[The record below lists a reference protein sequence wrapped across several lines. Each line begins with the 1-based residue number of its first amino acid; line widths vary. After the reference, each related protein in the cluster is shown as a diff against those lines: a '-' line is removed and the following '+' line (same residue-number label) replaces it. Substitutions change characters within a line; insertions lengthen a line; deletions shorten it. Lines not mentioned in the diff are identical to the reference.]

1 MLITPYQHAVL
12 QEMGIPVWIS
22 KEAYFAAQNS
32 KEGNGANKNTGSE
45 NTAKLPSRENASAS
59 VPRKPISQQEK
70 QSRLDQLRAHVGG
83 ASAHKESPPI
93 KESSAAKES
102 TPIKESSATNKPQ
115 PTQSDSSSQSQ
126 PLGIPLS
133 ASQKVA
139 SAAWLSDLT
148 LACVQL
154 GLSSSQVNV
163 FIGTTLSIRKDAIV
177 LPAPPTQ
184 LNTQQKRDLWQALIS
199 TSQNSE

>member
-45 NTAKLPSRENASAS
+45 NTVKLPSRENAPAPVSS
-59 VPRKPISQQEK
+59 KPISQQEK
-70 QSRLDQLRAHVGG
+70 QSRLEQLRAHVGG
-83 ASAHKESPPI
+83 ASAHKESIPI

-102 TPIKESSATNKPQ
+102 TATIKPQ
-115 PTQSDSSSQSQ
+115 PTQSDTSSQSQ

>member
-1 MLITPYQHAVL
+1 MLITPYQHTVL

-45 NTAKLPSRENASAS
+45 NTVKLPSRENAPAPVSS
-59 VPRKPISQQEK
+59 KPISQQEK
-70 QSRLDQLRAHVGG
+70 QSRLEQLRAHVGG
-83 ASAHKESPPI
+83 ASAHKESIPI
-93 KESSAAKES
+93 EESSAAKES
-102 TPIKESSATNKPQ
+102 TATIKPQ
-115 PTQSDSSSQSQ
+115 PIQSDTSSQSQ

-184 LNTQQKRDLWQALIS
+184 LNTQQKRDLWQALMS

>member
-22 KEAYFAAQNS
+22 KEAYFAAESGEVGSAAS
-32 KEGNGANKNTGSE
+32 KHSD
-45 NTAKLPSRENASAS
+45 KLHSTEIAQRNVSSS
-59 VPRKPISQQEK
+59 VSSKPISQQEK

-83 ASAHKESPPI
+83 ASAHKENT
-93 KESSAAKES
+93 AAKES
-102 TPIKESSATNKPQ
+102 IPTKESSATSKPQ
-115 PTQSDSSSQSQ
+115 PAQSDTSSQSQ

-163 FIGTTLSIRKDAIV
+163 FIGTTLSIHKNAIV
-177 LPAPPTQ
+177 VPAPPEQ
-184 LNTQQKRDLWQALIS
+184 LNTQQKRALWSALIS
-199 TSQNSE
+199 ASQKSG

>member
-1 MLITPYQHAVL
+1 MLITPYQHTVL

-45 NTAKLPSRENASAS
+45 NTVKLPSRENAPAPVSS
-59 VPRKPISQQEK
+59 KPISQQEK
-70 QSRLDQLRAHVGG
+70 QSRLEQLRAHVGG
-83 ASAHKESPPI
+83 ASAHKESIPI
-93 KESSAAKES
+93 EESSAAKES
-102 TPIKESSATNKPQ
+102 TATIKPQ
-115 PTQSDSSSQSQ
+115 PIQSDTSSQSQ

>member
-22 KEAYFAAQNS
+22 KEAYFASQNS

-45 NTAKLPSRENASAS
+45 NTAKLLSRENAPAPVSS
-59 VPRKPISQQEK
+59 KPISQQEK

-83 ASAHKESPPI
+83 ATAHKESAP
-93 KESSAAKES
+93 
-102 TPIKESSATNKPQ
+102 TNKPQ
-115 PTQSDSSSQSQ
+115 STQSNTSSQSQ

-163 FIGTTLSIRKDAIV
+163 FIGTTLSIHKDAIV

>member
-32 KEGNGANKNTGSE
+32 KEGNAANE
-45 NTAKLPSRENASAS
+45 NTAKLLSRENAPAS
-59 VPRKPISQQEK
+59 VSSKPISQQEK
-70 QSRLDQLRAHVGG
+70 QSRLDQLRAHVGR
-83 ASAHKESPPI
+83 APAHKESTAT
-93 KESSAAKES
+93 KESSL
-102 TPIKESSATNKPQ
+102 TNKPQ
-115 PTQSDSSSQSQ
+115 LTQSDTSSQSQ

-163 FIGTTLSIRKDAIV
+163 FIGTTLSIYKDAIV
-177 LPAPPTQ
+177 LSAPPTQ
-184 LNTQQKRDLWQALIS
+184 LSTQQKRALWQALIAA
-199 TSQNSE
+199 SQKSE

>member
-22 KEAYFAAQNS
+22 KEAYFAAESGEVGSAAS
-32 KEGNGANKNTGSE
+32 KHSD
-45 NTAKLPSRENASAS
+45 KLHSTEIAQRNVSSS
-59 VPRKPISQQEK
+59 VSSKPISQQEK

-83 ASAHKESPPI
+83 ASAHKENT
-93 KESSAAKES
+93 AAKEGIP
-102 TPIKESSATNKPQ
+102 TKESSATSKPQ
-115 PTQSDSSSQSQ
+115 PAQSDSSSQSQ

-163 FIGTTLSIRKDAIV
+163 FIGTTLSIHKNAIV
-177 LPAPPTQ
+177 VPAPPEQ
-184 LNTQQKRDLWQALIS
+184 LNTQQKRALWSALIS
-199 TSQNSE
+199 ASQKSG

>member
-45 NTAKLPSRENASAS
+45 NTVKLPSRENAPAPVSS
-59 VPRKPISQQEK
+59 KPISQQEK
-70 QSRLDQLRAHVGG
+70 QSRLEQLRAHVGG
-83 ASAHKESPPI
+83 ASAHKESIPI
-93 KESSAAKES
+93 EESSAAKES
-102 TPIKESSATNKPQ
+102 TATIKPQ
-115 PTQSDSSSQSQ
+115 PIQSDTSSQSQ

-184 LNTQQKRDLWQALIS
+184 LNTQQKRDLWQALMS

>member
-22 KEAYFAAQNS
+22 KEAYFAAKSGEDGSAASNNS
-32 KEGNGANKNTGSE
+32 
-45 NTAKLPSRENASAS
+45 AKLHSTETAQRNVSS
-59 VPRKPISQQEK
+59 TVSSKPISQQEK

-83 ASAHKESPPI
+83 TTALKESPPI

-102 TPIKESSATNKPQ
+102 IPTNESSAINKPQ
-115 PTQSDSSSQSQ
+115 SAQNDNSSQPQ

-139 SAAWLSDLT
+139 SKAWLSDLT
-148 LACVQL
+148 LACLQL

-163 FIGTTLSIRKDAIV
+163 FIGKAISVYEEAIV
-177 LPAPPTQ
+177 LPAPPEH
-184 LNTQQKRDLWQALIS
+184 LNTQQKRSLWNALIS
-199 TSQNSE
+199 ASQKRR

>member
-45 NTAKLPSRENASAS
+45 NTAKLLSRENAPAPVSS
-59 VPRKPISQQEK
+59 KPISQQEK
-70 QSRLDQLRAHVGG
+70 QSRLEQLRAHVGR
-83 ASAHKESPPI
+83 APAHKESTAT
-93 KESSAAKES
+93 KESSL
-102 TPIKESSATNKPQ
+102 TNKPQ
-115 PTQSDSSSQSQ
+115 PTQSDTSSQSQ

>member
-32 KEGNGANKNTGSE
+32 NEGNGANKNTGSE
-45 NTAKLPSRENASAS
+45 NTAKLPSRENAPAS
-59 VPRKPISQQEK
+59 VSSKPISQQEK

-93 KESSAAKES
+93 KESSA
-102 TPIKESSATNKPQ
+102 TNKSQ
-115 PTQSDSSSQSQ
+115 LTQSDTSSQSQ

-139 SAAWLSDLT
+139 SAAWLTDLT

>member
-45 NTAKLPSRENASAS
+45 NTVKLPSRENAPAPVSS
-59 VPRKPISQQEK
+59 KPISQQEK
-70 QSRLDQLRAHVGG
+70 QSRLEQLRAHVGG
-83 ASAHKESPPI
+83 ASAHKESIPI
-93 KESSAAKES
+93 EESSAAKES
-102 TPIKESSATNKPQ
+102 TATIKPQ
-115 PTQSDSSSQSQ
+115 PIQSDTSSQSQ

>member
-22 KEAYFAAQNS
+22 KKAYFAAQNS

-45 NTAKLPSRENASAS
+45 NTAKLLSRENAPAPVSS
-59 VPRKPISQQEK
+59 KPISQQEK

-83 ASAHKESPPI
+83 ATAHKESPPI

-102 TPIKESSATNKPQ
+102 SATNKSQ
-115 PTQSDSSSQSQ
+115 PTQSDTNSQSQ

-163 FIGTTLSIRKDAIV
+163 FIGTTLSIHDDAIV

-184 LNTQQKRDLWQALIS
+184 LSTQQKRDLWQALIS

>member
-32 KEGNGANKNTGSE
+32 NEGNGANKNTGSE
-45 NTAKLPSRENASAS
+45 NTAKLPSRENAPAPVSS
-59 VPRKPISQQEK
+59 KPISQQEK

-83 ASAHKESPPI
+83 ASAHKESPSI
-93 KESSAAKES
+93 KESSAAE
-102 TPIKESSATNKPQ
+102 ESSATNKSQ

>member
-45 NTAKLPSRENASAS
+45 NTAKLPSRENAPAS
-59 VPRKPISQQEK
+59 VSSKPISQQEK

-102 TPIKESSATNKPQ
+102 SATNKSQ
-115 PTQSDSSSQSQ
+115 LTQSDTSSQSQ

-163 FIGTTLSIRKDAIV
+163 FIGTTLRIRKDAIV